1 MGRFVD
7 SSPGSKAGAGA
18 TVVMRFPDGVLT
30 WTDGELTG
38 DPPYMVT
45 LFEREQVPPVGSP
58 RPDGP
63 SVDLS
68 TWREDP
74 WAFITRAEEVFPG
87 ERPAIT
93 TTGVPALKL
102 IPPES
107 ALNDPPIDA

>member
-1 MGRFVD
+1 MGRFND
-7 SSPGSKAGAGA
+7 SSPGFPAVASG
-18 TVVMRFPDGVLT
+18 TVVMCFHDGVLT

-38 DPPYMVT
+38 DPPYMAT
-45 LFEREQVPPVGSP
+45 LFERAQVPPYGSP

-63 SVDLS
+63 SMDLS

-74 WAFITRAEEVFPG
+74 WAFITRAKEVFSG

-107 ALNDPPIDA
+107 ALNDAPLDA